1 MKYLNNEFLEGKNEH
16 AKSDWQKW
24 WLTFE
29 KKNKMEYVKS
39 TVIEVLIQSVG

>member
-1 MKYLNNEFLEGKNEH
+1 MKYLNNEFLEEKNEH

-29 KKNKMEYVKS
+29 KNKMEYVKS